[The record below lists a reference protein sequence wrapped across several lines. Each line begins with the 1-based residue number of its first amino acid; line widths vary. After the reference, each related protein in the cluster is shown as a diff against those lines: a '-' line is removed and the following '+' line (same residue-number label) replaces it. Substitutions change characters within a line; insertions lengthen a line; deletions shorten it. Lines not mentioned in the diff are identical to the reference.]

1 MSSVLVALTP
11 VLVAITLSVVFAM
24 LMTMMLHESVVS
36 HMSLLSGINKLSAF
50 LMTWQNWSQIVC
62 SRTKIT

>member
-1 MSSVLVALTP
+1 MAIDLLRRSYNHSCCVWNVQMSSVLVALTP

-36 HMSLLSGINKLSAF
+36 HMS
-50 LMTWQNWSQIVC
+50 
-62 SRTKIT
+62 

>member
-1 MSSVLVALTP
+1 MAIDLLRRSGYRRCCVWNVQMSSVLVALTP

-36 HMSLLSGINKLSAF
+36 HVS
-50 LMTWQNWSQIVC
+50 
-62 SRTKIT
+62 